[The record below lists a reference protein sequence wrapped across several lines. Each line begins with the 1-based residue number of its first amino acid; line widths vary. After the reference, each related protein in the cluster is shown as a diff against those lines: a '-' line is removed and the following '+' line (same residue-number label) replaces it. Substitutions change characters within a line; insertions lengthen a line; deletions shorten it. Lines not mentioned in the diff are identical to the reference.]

1 MQIYLER
8 MMEIDANKTIDYLY
22 VQNYSTA
29 IDTCIE
35 VIGGNHLLKHLFLD
49 LAFTKDQLWA

>member
-1 MQIYLER
+1 